1 MRNTRTESIGKEI
14 FLLKMQVICRPGN
27 FTVFLGKVAQK
38 SCYLRIRLKIRGKM
52 RSDFLRLD
60 NAEFSKIGKFP
71 SVGIQIVMNIFGLPN
86 RKNIQNVV
94 ENDKNT
100 KVSEL
105 PNFPWLLPSLDGKW
119 RRYRIKKK
127 KKE

>member
-1 MRNTRTESIGKEI
+1 
-14 FLLKMQVICRPGN
+14 
-27 FTVFLGKVAQK
+27 
-38 SCYLRIRLKIRGKM
+38 M

-119 RRYRIKKK
+119 RGYRIKKK
-127 KKE
+127 KGISFVRFEKGGAAD